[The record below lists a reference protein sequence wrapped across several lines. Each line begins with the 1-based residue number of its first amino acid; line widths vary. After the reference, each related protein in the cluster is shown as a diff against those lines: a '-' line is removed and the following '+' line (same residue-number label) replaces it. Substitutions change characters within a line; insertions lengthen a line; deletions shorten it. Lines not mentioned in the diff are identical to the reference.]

1 MVIVS
6 RINTGKKIDDWSSQI
21 YSKIKDDFQVVL
33 LRHVSWDTLKLINV
47 IKVSHSRDC
56 WRKYKWPS
64 IKRNVSDFQH
74 LSFNFYPRKNDTTRF
89 YRHSG
94 KVLISFSIL
103 VAQIRKRTHSRKTSV
118 FRWKNGDK
126 FNRRLTRYC
135 CELGMEGHL
144 EFPTVSWRGRI
155 FVYQIKWLL
164 LFVAF
169 SRIHD

>member
-1 MVIVS
+1 MTTEVHKYIQ
-6 RINTGKKIDDWSSQI
+6 R
-21 YSKIKDDFQVVL
+21 SKTIF
-33 LRHVSWDTLKLINV
+33 KLSCYV
-47 IKVSHSRDC
+47 MCHSRDC
-56 WRKYKWPS
+56 WRKCKWPS

-126 FNRRLTRYC
+126 FNRRRVLLWVRHGGPFGISDSFLKRPNFCLSNKVIVAICGLFTNTW
-135 CELGMEGHL
+135 LKA
-144 EFPTVSWRGRI
+144 VS
-155 FVYQIKWLL
+155 
-164 LFVAF
+164 
-169 SRIHD
+169 